1 MIEVVN
7 ESEYAN
13 TAIIPSERARIILQ
27 HKFTLTLQH
36 TAGREGKWMIS
47 DYLSQPYLTSGYINP
62 MDAILRRFKSTMLNP
77 VAKSAPSSCAS
88 RLVPANMAPLKLQ
101 STYKM
106 NSGYEIPVLGFGI
119 DSARAYHNEAECGA
133 AVHASGLKRS
143 DVFFTTKVPRRAMGY
158 EQTKDSIES
167 SLRVANLDY
176 IDLMLLHAPYGGREA
191 REGSWRALVE
201 AQKEGKVRSIGVSNY
216 GVHHLDELEEYNK
229 HVGGKIDVAQYELH
243 PWLAR
248 PDIVEWLKKRNVV
261 IEAYSPLAQA
271 TRMDDPLIK
280 KLAQKHNKSTGQ
292 ILLRWSLQKGFV
304 PLPKSVH
311 DNRIEEN
318 SEIFDFE
325 LSVDDMET
333 LNTGEYH
340 HVCWDPT
347 VSRD

>member
-1 MIEVVN
+1 
-7 ESEYAN
+7 
-13 TAIIPSERARIILQ
+13 
-27 HKFTLTLQH
+27 
-36 TAGREGKWMIS
+36 
-47 DYLSQPYLTSGYINP
+47 
-62 MDAILRRFKSTMLNP
+62 MDILRRLKTVVLNP
-77 VAKSAPSSCAS
+77 VAKFAPSSCAY
-88 RLVPANMAPLKLQ
+88 RLVPINMAPLKLQ
-101 STYKM
+101 STHKM
-106 NSGYEIPVLGFGI
+106 NSGYEIPVLGFGVYQTPPEQTKNAVLKALQVGYRHI

-133 AVHASGLKRS
+133 AVRASGLKRS
-143 DVFFTTKVPRRAMGY
+143 DVFFTTKVPRKAMGY

-167 SLRVANLDY
+167 SLKAANLDY

-229 HVGGKIDVAQYELH
+229 GIGGKIDVGQYELH

-261 IEAYSPLAQA
+261 IEAYSPLVQA

-280 KLAQKHNKSTGQ
+280 NLAQKHNKSPGQ

-325 LSVDDMET
+325 LSAEDMET